1 MDIQLSKTQSA
12 LMWKVFTAFL
22 GTPVF
27 KRDASSDMSLTSRG
41 LLSVDTLGD
50 LVLVDK
56 MLEAAALMG
65 FPQNTI
71 DQIKAKVDREVKS
84 LVSKNKNLA
93 A

>member
-1 MDIQLSKTQSA
+1 
-12 LMWKVFTAFL
+12 MWKVFLAFT

-27 KRDASSDMSLTSRG
+27 KNDASGEMSLSSSG

-56 MLEAAALMG
+56 MLEVARLMG

-71 DQIKAKVDREVKS
+71 DQIKTKVDREVKS
-84 LVSKNKNLA
+84 LVAAKKNKNLA

>member
-1 MDIQLSKTQSA
+1 MDIQFSNTQTV
-12 LMWKVFTAFL
+12 LMWKVFSAFL
-22 GTPVF
+22 GTPAF
-27 KRDASSDMSLTSRG
+27 TDNSSSEMRMSPSG

-84 LVSKNKNLA
+84 LVSSKA